1 MKKLYFYAWL
11 LMVIP
16 CFNTYSLHNQEF
28 QEGYIINVQKDT
40 LRGKIEYKNWN
51 SNPEYIHF
59 QAFNSEQIATLRPDD
74 ILGFSVMNEIYL
86 SRQVEYD
93 SSSRAL
99 KNLST
104 NSEFEMKEAQVFLR
118 VLSFRPDVSLMVL
131 KDRHERTNFFIETR
145 EGTLWLKYKKYS
157 NESVSPASIS
167 EKTVYRGQLISLL
180 ASCDNLENKI
190 RNLRYEQKSMLKVFE
205 SYYQCTGSEHLL
217 FKDADKTVFEIGLTG
232 GLTNTQ
238 VIFGTSNQNMEIFYH
253 LAGQNFAVSRTPS
266 YGAFVNIRI
275 PRTRDRWS
283 IYNEVLINSYQLS
296 GESEYRLSG
305 IHQLAAKV
313 DVALTYA
320 TMTNMVRYYQPVG
333 SGKMQLFANLGL
345 ANGLVIQETNQ
356 MTETEYII
364 SQEPRISEKNA
375 MDDPRNYEQ
384 SLVGGIGM
392 GAGRFHIELRHQRSA
407 GISQIMALSSKTRRN
422 HILLAYR
429 LW

>member
-1 MKKLYFYAWL
+1 MKKLLTHTWFFIVL
-11 LMVIP
+11 P
-16 CFNTYSLHNQEF
+16 CVNIFGLQHQDH
-28 QEGYIINVQKDT
+28 QEGYIINTQSDT
-40 LRGKIEYKNWN
+40 LRGTIEYLNWN
-51 SNPEYIHF
+51 ANPEFINF
-59 QAFNSEQIATLRPDD
+59 QAHNSPNVSTLRPGD
-74 ILGFSVMNEIYL
+74 ILGFSVLNEVYL

-93 SSSRAL
+93 SSTRVM
-99 KNLST
+99 KNLSIHGD
-104 NSEFEMKEAQVFLR
+104 FEMKEEHVFLR
-118 VLSFRPDVSLMVL
+118 VLSYRPDVSLLML
-131 KDRHERTNFFIETR
+131 KGRQDRTNFFVETR

-157 NESVSPASIS
+157 NQSTSTAYVS
-167 EKTVYRGQLISLL
+167 EKTVYRGQLLSLL

-190 RNLRYEQKSMLKVFE
+190 RNLRYEQKSMLKVFD

-217 FKDADKTVFEIGLTG
+217 FKDADKTVFEVGLTG

-238 VIFGTSNQNMEIFYH
+238 VTFGTSSLNMEIFYH
-253 LAGQNFAVSRTPS
+253 LAGQSFAVSRTPS
-266 YGAFVNIRI
+266 FGAFVNIRI
-275 PRTRDRWS
+275 PRTRYRWS

-313 DVALTYA
+313 DMALTYA

-333 SGKMQLFANLGL
+333 SGKMQIFANLGL
-345 ANGLVIQETNQ
+345 ANGLVIQESNQ

-392 GAGRFHIELRHQRSA
+392 GAGRLHIELRHQRSA